1 MVRTTIYLPA
11 ELKAALEARARA
23 DGRTEADVI
32 REALAEKLGGSG
44 KTARDIQFGLFE
56 SGYTTTSADVD
67 DVLTAT
73 DFGAS

>member
-1 MVRTTIYLPA
+1 MSSA
-11 ELKAALEARARA
+11 EGDATSAMF
-23 DGRTEADVI
+23 DGMMR
-32 REALAEKLGGSG
+32 GSG